1 MIQSERPRVVVI
13 GAGFGGLAAV
23 RALAGSP
30 AEVILV
36 DRNNYHTFL
45 ALLYQVAAAEL
56 EATEIGYP
64 VRSIL
69 RRLPGVHF
77 VMAEVKGLDL
87 AGRRIETN
95 GPVLSYDYLILA
107 PGSVPNFFGVEGA
120 EQYAFPLYSLQQ
132 AIALRNHIFSLF
144 ERAAQEPDPEVCR
157 RELTFVIVGGGA
169 TGVEFAGALAELIRG
184 PLIKD
189 YPDLNID
196 QVQVVLLE
204 AMDSLLPAL
213 PERLQEYT
221 LTRLRKMGI
230 EVRLKATVTRITP
243 QTVYLKDGTAIPSET
258 VVWTAGVRGN
268 PQVSLWGLPTA
279 RGGRVSVL
287 PTLQVPGH
295 PEVYVVGDL
304 AYLEEGGRPLPM
316 VAPVAMQQGPV
327 AARNVLRQMAGQEPL
342 PFRYR
347 NQGAM
352 VTIGRNAG
360 VAWVGG
366 RQVTGFFAWAAWLVI
381 HLVRLIGFRNR
392 LVVLLNWAWDYF
404 FFERASRLILPR
416 PPSP

>member
-1 MIQSERPRVVVI
+1 MVNPERPRVVIV

-23 RALAGSP
+23 RGLAASP
-30 AEVILV
+30 AEVVLV

-45 ALLYQVAAAEL
+45 PLLYQVAAAEL

-69 RRLPGVHF
+69 RRLPGVRF

-87 AGRRIETN
+87 AGRAIETN
-95 GPVLSYDYLILA
+95 GPRLTYDYLILA

-120 EQYAFPLYSLQQ
+120 DQHAFPLYSLQQ
-132 AIALRNHIFSLF
+132 AVALRNHILSLF
-144 ERAAQEPDPEVCR
+144 EQAAQEPEPEICR

-189 YPDLNID
+189 YPTLKVE
-196 QVQVVLLE
+196 QVQVVLVE

-213 PERLQEYT
+213 PEKLRTYT
-221 LTRLRKMGI
+221 LARLRAMGV
-230 EVRLKATVTRITP
+230 EVRLQAAVARITP
-243 QTVYLKDGTAIPSET
+243 QAVYLQDGSAIPSET

-268 PQVSLWGLPTA
+268 PQVSAWGLPTA
-279 RGGRVSVL
+279 RGGRVTVL

-295 PEVYVVGDL
+295 PEVYIVGDL
-304 AYLEEGGRPLPM
+304 AYLEEDGHPLPM
-316 VAPVAMQQGPV
+316 VAPVAIQQGAM
-327 AARNVLRQMAGQEPL
+327 AARNVVRQIAGKEPL

-347 NQGAM
+347 DLGSM

-360 VAWVGG
+360 VVRVGG
-366 RQVTGFFAWAAWLVI
+366 RQVTGFFAWMAWLVV

-392 LVVLLNWAWDYF
+392 LFVLLNWAWDYF
-404 FFERASRLILPR
+404 LFERASRLILPQ
-416 PPSP
+416 P